1 MVFVQYF
8 RSEYLGDKKM
18 PHGRDGDALRAAA
31 AGALHC
37 SLVQAFTG
45 RAPVW
50 LLQKQVFQFSTLVC
64 NRLLLLRIFLPWLT
78 PTLVL
83 CPHDNSDMY
92 LNFHPYWC
100 S

>member
-1 MVFVQYF
+1 
-8 RSEYLGDKKM
+8 M

-45 RAPVW
+45 RAAVW
-50 LLQKQVFQFSTLVC
+50 LLQKQVFQFSTATATNTSTMVNAYFGPL
-64 NRLLLLRIFLPWLT
+64 
-78 PTLVL
+78 
-83 CPHDNSDMY
+83 S
-92 LNFHPYWC
+92 